1 MHSAVLENNKQIIFK
16 EKLVAIIR
24 VEDPDDIMPIV
35 SYLDEAGVRV
45 LEITSNTPCF
55 QDYVPI
61 IKQQYPHLMVGVGTV
76 TNQFI
81 AKKAISAGAEFLV
94 TPNVCEQVITTA
106 HKFDLPVMVGAFTPT
121 DIVNA
126 ANYGADVIKLFPA
139 EPFGPEHYNALANGP
154 FLDLPLFPVG
164 GIDETN
170 AEDYIKLGAKGMG
183 IGGSLVT
190 PVRSQAHRKELIKRN
205 QQLLKLLQGTDA

>member
-1 MHSAVLENNKQIIFK
+1 MNLPILEHNKQIIFK

-45 LEITSNTPCF
+45 LEVTSNTPCF
-55 QDYVPI
+55 QEYVPI
-61 IKQQYPHLMVGVGTV
+61 IKQQYPHLLVGVGTV

-81 AKKAISAGAEFLV
+81 AKQAIAVGAEFLV
-94 TPNVCEQVITTA
+94 TPNVCEQVINTA
-106 HKFDLPVMVGAFTPT
+106 HDHNLPVMVGAFTPT

-139 EPFGPEHYNALANGP
+139 EPFGAEHYNALANGP

-170 AEDYIKLGAKGMG
+170 AKDYINLGAKGMG

-190 PVRSQAHRKELIKRN
+190 PVQSSDHRKQLIQRN